1 MNPNIDKFPMANTG
15 PTGANVQGAEFP
27 TPNQVMEQMPSRE
40 ATSFAPAQPAMPQA
54 PFMQPDAAAAP
65 ASNPAP
71 TPQAPS
77 APSVPHAASP
87 EEDLER
93 KWIAV
98 AKTIVERT
106 KADPYLQSQQLSKA
120 GKEFRA
126 QTGRGV
132 NSDKE

>member
-15 PTGANVQGAEFP
+15 PTGANVQGAEVSA
-27 TPNQVMEQMPSRE
+27 PNQLMEQMPSRE
-40 ATSFAPAQPAMPQA
+40 TTSFAPGQPAVPPSPLMPA
-54 PFMQPDAAAAP
+54 DP
-65 ASNPAP
+65 AAP
-71 TPQAPS
+71 TPSPAPVPQASAVPS
-77 APSVPHAASP
+77 LPHTAGP
-87 EEDLER
+87 DEDLGR

-106 KADPYLQSQQLSKA
+106 KTDPYLQSQQLSKA

-132 NSDKE
+132 KSDKE